1 MTDTLHTKEQQG
13 ELAAAEQTCSGNCFR
28 PRFDIWETDDE
39 LILAGDLPGVAAD
52 DLEVRFEDRELMVRG
67 KVAARHDGIE
77 QLYREYE
84 VGDFYRSFSVGESI
98 AAEKIWAEL
107 KNGVVTIH
115 LPKSDDVK
123 PRRIEIKSGD

>member
-1 MTDTLHTKEQQG
+1 MTDTLQTKEQQC
-13 ELAAAEQTCSGNCFR
+13 ELANAEHTCCGTCFS

-39 LILAGDLPGVAAD
+39 LVLTGDLPGVHSD
-52 DLEVRFEDRELMVRG
+52 DLEVRFEDHELVIQG
-67 KVAARHDGIE
+67 KVATRQPDIE
-77 QLYREYE
+77 FLYSEYGT
-84 VGDFYRSFSVGESI
+84 GDFYRSFTVGESI
-98 AAEKIWAEL
+98 AADKIWAEM

>member
-1 MTDTLHTKEQQG
+1 MTDTLQTKEKQG
-13 ELAAAEQTCSGNCFR
+13 ELAETEHTCCGTCFS

-39 LILAGDLPGVAAD
+39 LVLTGDLPGVNTD
-52 DLEVRFEDRELMVRG
+52 DLEVRFEDRELVIHG
-67 KVAARHDGIE
+67 KVASRHADVE
-77 QLYREYE
+77 FLYGEYGT
-84 VGDFYRSFSVGESI
+84 GDFYRSFTVGESI